1 MAAES
6 RFQVGTNTTPKCPD
20 VSQVS
25 FVTSSVPSVS
35 AGWLPHRPAGRERGG
50 AEGGRA
56 AGGGRGRICTGA
68 NGPPHREHA
77 GVLQQVCPP
86 VEALPGP
93 ADPVVITLGGGRQFA
108 DVFQDVVDT
117 PGDGGAYGKDIP

>member
-6 RFQVGTNTTPKCPD
+6 RLQVGKNTTPKCPD

-35 AGWLPHRPAGRERGG
+35 AGWLLHRPAGRERRG

-56 AGGGRGRICTGA
+56 AGGGRGRICLGATG
-68 NGPPHREHA
+68 
-77 GVLQQVCPP
+77 V
-86 VEALPGP
+86 
-93 ADPVVITLGGGRQFA
+93 
-108 DVFQDVVDT
+108 
-117 PGDGGAYGKDIP
+117 GGAGAFRARSVGSWFPATGGWEWYCSQWATPPRARRRSAA

>member
-35 AGWLPHRPAGRERGG
+35 AGWLLHRPAGRERRG

-56 AGGGRGRICTGA
+56 AGGGRGRICLGA
-68 NGPPHREHA
+68 
-77 GVLQQVCPP
+77 
-86 VEALPGP
+86 
-93 ADPVVITLGGGRQFA
+93 TGGGGAGAFRARSVGSWFPA
-108 DVFQDVVDT
+108 TGGLGLVVWQMGN
-117 PGDGGAYGKDIP
+117 PPPAH

>member
-35 AGWLPHRPAGRERGG
+35 AGWLPHRSAGRERGG
-50 AEGGRA
+50 EEGGRA
-56 AGGGRGRICTGA
+56 GGGGGGGESPGETGGGGGGAAQARAAGTWAPDTGA
-68 NGPPHREHA
+68 LGWVCRCVGTTPPSMS
-77 GVLQQVCPP
+77 
-86 VEALPGP
+86 
-93 ADPVVITLGGGRQFA
+93 
-108 DVFQDVVDT
+108 
-117 PGDGGAYGKDIP
+117 GAW

>member
-35 AGWLPHRPAGRERGG
+35 AGWLPHRSAGRERGG

-56 AGGGRGRICTGA
+56 AGGGRGR
-68 NGPPHREHA
+68 
-77 GVLQQVCPP
+77 VCPG
-86 VEALPGP
+86 A
-93 ADPVVITLGGGRQFA
+93 TGGGGA
-108 DVFQDVVDT
+108 
-117 PGDGGAYGKDIP
+117 GGSRGRSAGSWSAATGGVGGCAGPTGRP

>member
-35 AGWLPHRPAGRERGG
+35 AGWLPHRPLGRERGG

-56 AGGGRGRICTGA
+56 AGGGRGRICPGA
-68 NGPPHREHA
+68 
-77 GVLQQVCPP
+77 
-86 VEALPGP
+86 
-93 ADPVVITLGGGRQFA
+93 TGGGGAGASRA
-108 DVFQDVVDT
+108 RSVGSWSPAT
-117 PGDGGAYGKDIP
+117 GGWEGYCSQWL